1 MLSINETLD
10 KLQKAALD
18 NTEIKARLMETK
30 KDADPMN
37 AFCAVATELGYP
49 ISIGEL
55 FTLNQTLCDN
65 LLKSTNGGATYPIED
80 WADAYEIF
88 FSALI

>member
-1 MLSINETLD
+1 MNESLD
-10 KLQKAALD
+10 KLLKMALENADIKKALLATQNAEDPLD
-18 NTEIKARLMETK
+18 SFCKIATK
-30 KDADPMN
+30 N
-37 AFCAVATELGYP
+37 GCP
-49 ISIGEL
+49 ITVGEM

-88 FSALI
+88 MSSLI